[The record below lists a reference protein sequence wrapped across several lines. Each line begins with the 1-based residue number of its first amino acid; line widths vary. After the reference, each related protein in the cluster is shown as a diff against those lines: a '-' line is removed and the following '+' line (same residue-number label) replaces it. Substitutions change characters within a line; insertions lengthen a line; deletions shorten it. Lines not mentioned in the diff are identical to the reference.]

1 MGTGLWGNSLLN
13 SVRTELQFCL
23 NCRRDLRHPDG
34 HMFCICAGKERYSDY
49 GHRFCM
55 SRFALRNANEYS
67 PMQIP
72 ASRAAP
78 ILAHR
83 HHRCWPSHQ
92 IKRHVSLDV
101 SVPSRILSVAHY
113 ISWNRGE
120 TLVLRDWP
128 AIRKRKDS
136 LGVHPDPGEAL
147 RELIAQKPRDSPA
160 LQTPQSVFF
169 HRGWNCHVDF
179 INPPQRFFVENQSVS
194 AEAFVQIR
202 DGGGSDDG

>member
-1 MGTGLWGNSLLN
+1 
-13 SVRTELQFCL
+13 
-23 NCRRDLRHPDG
+23 
-34 HMFCICAGKERYSDY
+34 MFRICAGKERYSDY

-83 HHRCWPSHQ
+83 HHRCWPFAPNQTPCVTGRFCAKSNTVGRTLHFVESWRNFSSQGLASHTETQ
-92 IKRHVSLDV
+92 GL
-101 SVPSRILSVAHY
+101 SRCAS
-113 ISWNRGE
+113 G
-120 TLVLRDWP
+120 
-128 AIRKRKDS
+128 
-136 LGVHPDPGEAL
+136 PGEAL

-194 AEAFVQIR
+194 AEAFVQLR